1 MREHLRQL
9 SNQKHRHQHDPT
21 LQHEYFETLKQYKQ
35 TIRQKKFH
43 HTNKTLQEMEN
54 AVDQG
59 QFWDM
64 LNSLETTK
72 PQQLTI
78 QDGDIWKNYFNDLY
92 RSIPPE
98 DLNLNQI
105 EIKTKL
111 DNLESA
117 IKNNQNP
124 LDYPIT
130 QKELTDKLKTLNSR
144 KACGTDCIK
153 NEMLKN
159 RNP

>member
-1 MREHLRQL
+1 
-9 SNQKHRHQHDPT
+9 
-21 LQHEYFETLKQYKQ
+21 
-35 TIRQKKFH
+35 
-43 HTNKTLQEMEN
+43 
-54 AVDQG
+54 
-59 QFWDM
+59 M

-98 DLNLNQI
+98 DLNLHQI